1 VQDFHDL
8 LHSMIS
14 CLAAAGIDQRVIDD
28 IVGHTSDEMRK
39 RYRHLTPQLKSQAVA
54 SVFG

>member
-1 VQDFHDL
+1 VQDLLDL

-14 CLAAAGIDQRVIDD
+14 CMASAGVDQRIIDD
-28 IVGHTSDEMRK
+28 IVGHTSPEMQR

>member
-1 VQDFHDL
+1 
-8 LHSMIS
+8 MIS
-14 CLAAAGIDQRVIDD
+14 CMASAGVDQRIIDD
-28 IVGHTSDEMRK
+28 IVGHTSPEMQR